1 VIKTVR
7 SRQESRCSQRTKL
20 MTLLH
25 IPRIYILRYQ
35 LQKKVH
41 RGNSMSNSK
50 LLGSLNGKEMDALR
64 AVLHE
69 TQGGKCFICED
80 PIDLS
85 VHAGSLDIDHV
96 IPSSQGGK
104 DEKSNFALTHS
115 SCNRSKQAS
124 DLRVARILAR
134 FERITRNAEATE
146 SRGANLGDIL
156 RSANGAAS
164 ALSFTAE
171 NGVVRYSLDAS
182 GDPSIHEVPLLRDEL
197 SKTNYFFASIPVEY
211 LHHDERINPRN
222 IGSSLSK
229 LVKEFHDGFPQ
240 LHVALAWVDK
250 ETGPS
255 NIMVFDGQHKAA
267 AQILLG
273 TRSLPVRVFV
283 APDPDVLLAANTR
296 AGTTLRQVAFDKS
309 VQRRLGSS
317 LFAERVARYRTDHG
331 LLEGD
336 ESFSEKDVVSHFKGQ
351 TKEVKKYALDNV
363 RSAVIQDPN
372 NKMAQFVEFGGR
384 GGDKPLS
391 YSTIEKTYLSRF
403 ICGDVLETSLNY
415 RADEGLNP
423 RTLETEQIV
432 GLMNIVAETTLIDCV
447 DPEIAAGRL
456 ESKVAA
462 GEVIDGKHLR
472 AHRMSREEIVTA
484 YVELMGQVIRTYFTV
499 NGKIYDDNRLF
510 QNRFDDELWD
520 RLKTFVKNFA
530 DLPMWV
536 NHDLANTAFGGR
548 QRSSYW
554 AEVFRTGKSPDGMP
568 MLASP
573 LDLMAMIK
581 D

>member
-1 VIKTVR
+1 
-7 SRQESRCSQRTKL
+7 
-20 MTLLH
+20 MT
-25 IPRIYILRYQ
+25 
-35 LQKKVH
+35 
-41 RGNSMSNSK
+41 NSK
-50 LLGSLNGKEMDALR
+50 LLGGLNGAEMDSLR

-69 TQGGKCFICED
+69 TQGGICFICENK
-80 PIDLS
+80 IDLS

-104 DEKSNFALTHS
+104 DERSNFALTHS
-115 SCNRSKQAS
+115 SCNRSKQAA

-134 FERITRNAEATE
+134 FERITETAEA
-146 SRGANLGDIL
+146 SGNRGANLGDIL
-156 RSANGAAS
+156 RDANGATS

-171 NGVVRYSLDAS
+171 NGRVQYSLDAS

-197 SKTNYFFASIPVEY
+197 SQMNYFFASIPVEY

-222 IGSSLSK
+222 IGSSFSK

-250 ETGPS
+250 ENGPA
-255 NIMVFDGQHKAA
+255 NVMVFDGQHKAA

-273 TRSLPVRVFV
+273 TRSLPVRIFV

-317 LFAERVARYRTDHG
+317 LFAEKVARYRSDHG
-331 LLEGD
+331 LLEDD
-336 ESFSEKDVVSHFKGQ
+336 ESFSEKEVVAHFKGQ
-351 TKEVKKYALDNV
+351 TREVKKYALDNV

-372 NKMAQFVEFGGR
+372 NKMTQFVEFGGR

-403 ICGDVLETSLNY
+403 IYGDVLETALNS

-432 GLMNIVAETTLIDCV
+432 GLMNIVAETTLINCV
-447 DPEIAAGRL
+447 DPEIASGRL
-456 ESKVAA
+456 ESKVAS
-462 GEVIDGKHLR
+462 GEVIDGRHLR
-472 AHRMSREEIVTA
+472 AFRMSREEVVMA
-484 YVELMGQVIRTYFTV
+484 SVELMRQVIRTYYAF
-499 NGKIYDDNRLF
+499 NGKIYDDKKLF
-510 QNRFDDELWD
+510 QNRFDDELWN
-520 RLKTFVKNFA
+520 RLKSFVKNFS
-530 DLPMWV
+530 DLPLWV
-536 NHDLANTAFGGR
+536 NHELANTAFGGK
-548 QRSSYW
+548 QRSAYW
-554 AEVFRTGKSPDGMP
+554 EEIFRTGKSPAGVQV
-568 MLASP
+568 LAEP
-573 LDLMAMIK
+573 LDLLNMIK